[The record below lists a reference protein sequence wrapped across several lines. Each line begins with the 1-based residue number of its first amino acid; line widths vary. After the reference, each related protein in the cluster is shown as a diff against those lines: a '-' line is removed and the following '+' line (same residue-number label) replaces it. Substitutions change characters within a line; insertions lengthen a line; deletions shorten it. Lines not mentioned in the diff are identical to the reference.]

1 MVTTENSLV
10 SLRHEYDMYRHLK
23 DPGVRGI
30 PYIFGYSDQDD
41 VRGIGALVMNDVGKP
56 LGRRMDSDKKI
67 KFSGAEKYVV
77 L

>member
-1 MVTTENSLV
+1 MATTEDNLV
-10 SLRHEYDMYRHLK
+10 SLRHEYDVYRHIQ
-23 DPGVRGI
+23 DAGVRGI
-30 PYIFGYSDQDD
+30 PYIFGYYQDD

-56 LGRRMDSDKKI
+56 VGRRMDSDKKI